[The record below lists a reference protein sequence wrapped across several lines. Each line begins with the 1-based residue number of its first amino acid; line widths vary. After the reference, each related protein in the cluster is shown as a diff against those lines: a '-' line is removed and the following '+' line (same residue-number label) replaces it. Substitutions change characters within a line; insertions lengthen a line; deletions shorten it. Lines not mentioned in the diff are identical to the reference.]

1 VTAGAPS
8 VPKALVKQLTIGGL
22 LVIPVGGEKEMQ
34 RMVRITKVDA
44 TNIKTE
50 VFEQFSFVPLLGENG
65 WK

>member
-1 VTAGAPS
+1 
-8 VPKALVKQLTIGGL
+8 